1 MSTPNVGDKYTRSQV
16 FTVVAVDPTRRT
28 VDLQDDEGNTVTK
41 PAAFLDRLLAIKPPP
56 VVFQVG
62 DTVERL
68 RDGAL
73 FTVAV
78 GGYFD
83 HAQGVLVEST
93 AAFTTT
99 NYRKARIS

>member
-1 MSTPNVGDKYTRSQV
+1 MAVTISVACKSNYDDAVFVGSLGGGSSRVNRHEY
-16 FTVVAVDPTRRT
+16 
-28 VDLQDDEGNTVTK
+28 
-41 PAAFLDRLLAIKPPP
+41 
-56 VVFQVG
+56 
-62 DTVERL
+62 TVERL

-93 AAFTTT
+93 AAFTSTS
-99 NYRKARIS
+99 YRKARIS

>member
-1 MSTPNVGDKYTRSQV
+1 MSTPKVGDRYSRSQT
-16 FTVVAVDPTRRT
+16 FTVVAVDPVQRT
-28 VDLQDDEGNTVTK
+28 VDLQDDEGNTVTR
-41 PAAFLDRLLAIKPPP
+41 PASFLNQLLAIKPPP

-93 AAFTTT
+93 AAFTSTS
-99 NYRKARIS
+99 YRKARIS